1 MNQEKVNEATIAV
14 RDLADFMARM
24 EMPKWSE
31 RYRSIEQELLAGNI
45 QSAVNLEQS
54 IFKAGMGGL
63 YDLYISAG
71 NGNPTN
77 DPDADNKL
85 LNQLTGR
92 VSQSFSAL
100 RKVLKGYAK

>member
-1 MNQEKVNEATIAV
+1 MNPEKVNEATIAV
-14 RDLADFMARM
+14 SELAEFMARM
-24 EMPKWSE
+24 EMPKWAE

-45 QSAVNLEQS
+45 QGAVNLEQN

-63 YDLYISAG
+63 YDLYISVG
-71 NGNPTN
+71 NGHPTT
-77 DPDADNKL
+77 DPDADNEL

-92 VSQSFSAL
+92 VSKAFSAL

>member
-1 MNQEKVNEATIAV
+1 MNPEKVNEATIAV

-31 RYRSIEQELLAGNI
+31 RYRSIEQELLAGNV
-45 QSAVNLEQS
+45 QGAVNFEQS
-54 IFKAGMGGL
+54 NFKAGIGGL
-63 YDLYISAG
+63 YDLYISVG
-71 NGNPTN
+71 NGHPNT
-77 DPDADNKL
+77 DPDADNEI

-92 VSQSFSAL
+92 VSQAFSAL